1 MTASTTAAREATAP
15 PRALSILSELVAAA
29 RGPVPPSRALPV
41 LRDLA
46 DELGDSAEDAFGFG
60 MVAYHALTG
69 CDPFPEPGGRAR
81 PVTDAL
87 PGFPPF
93 AAEVVMRAL
102 GPDADRRPAPTA
114 LITVLEVQPRATW
127 PTADQ
132 ADRPARPA
140 SSVAHREEIRQAAR
154 AIVAPPLDVP
164 AIEPLDPDAEVPVP
178 TSNPHG
184 PNRVRPEGTLR
195 KLLGR

>member
-1 MTASTTAAREATAP
+1 VTASSTAAREASAP
-15 PRALSILSELVAAA
+15 PRALTILSELVAAA
-29 RGPVPPSRALPV
+29 DGPVPPSRALPV

-46 DELGDSAEDAFGFG
+46 DELGDSPEDAFGFG

-69 CDPFPEPGGRAR
+69 RDPFPEPGAPAR

-93 AAEVVMRAL
+93 AAEVVMRAI
-102 GPDADRRPAPTA
+102 GPNADRRPSPAA
-114 LITVLEVQPRATW
+114 LITVLEVQPRTTW
-127 PTADQ
+127 PTADP
-132 ADRPARPA
+132 AAGRPSERVVP
-140 SSVAHREEIRQAAR
+140 REEVRRAAR
-154 AIVAPPLDVP
+154 AIVAPSIDVP
-164 AIEPLDPDAEVPVP
+164 RIEPLDPDAAVPVA
-178 TSNPHG
+178 TSNPNG